1 MEIRMPNNSFEDLN
15 GKVCAITGGAGVIG
29 VALSKGLASAGV
41 KVAVLDISKELG
53 DKAAA
58 EIRSSGTKSVGVE
71 ADVLNR
77 ESLEKAKAVIN
88 KELGKINILI
98 NCAGGNSPKATTA
111 YEFISKDNINE
122 LDKTFYGLDIE
133 GFRKVFDLNFLGTV
147 LPTMILTK
155 DMIENGGGNVINI
168 SSMNSYRPLTKI
180 PAYSA
185 AKASINNLTE
195 WLAVHLAKVNI
206 RVNAIAPGFF
216 LTNQNRFLLTDEK
229 TGELTS
235 RGHKIIS
242 GTPMGKFGEP
252 EDLQGTLLYLVSD
265 LAKFVTGVI
274 IPVDGG
280 FNAYS
285 GV

>member
-1 MEIRMPNNSFEDLN
+1 MNKYSFEHLN

-29 VALSKGLASAGV
+29 TAMAQCLAAVGV
-41 KVAVLDISKELG
+41 KVAVLDLVKDLA
-53 DKAAA
+53 DKTAK
-58 EIRSSGTKSVGVE
+58 SLFDDYGTEAIGVE
-71 ADVLNR
+71 ANVLD
-77 ESLEKAKAVIN
+77 EKSLEKARQEIN
-88 KELGKINILI
+88 SKFGPVEILI
-98 NCAGGNSPKATTA
+98 NCAGGNSPKATTQDE
-111 YEFISKDNINE
+111 YIDIENLND
-122 LDKTFYGLDIE
+122 LDKTFYGLSVD
-133 GFRKVFDLNFLGTV
+133 GFRKVFDLNFLGTL
-147 LPTMILTK
+147 LPTMVLTK
-155 DMIENGGGNVINI
+155 DMLNNGGGAVLNV

-185 AKASINNLTE
+185 AKASINNFTE

-229 TGELTS
+229 TGEMTP
-235 RGHKIIS
+235 RGKKIIAA
-242 GTPMGKFGEP
+242 TPMGKYGTP
-252 EDLQGTLLYLVSD
+252 EDLQGTVLFLLSD
-265 LAKFVTGVI
+265 LSQFITGIV

>member
-1 MEIRMPNNSFEDLN
+1 MSFKGLEDLE
-15 GKVCAITGGAGVIG
+15 GKICAITGGGGVIG
-29 VALSKGLASAGV
+29 VALSKGLASVGV
-41 KVAVLDISKELG
+41 KVAVLDISKELA

-58 EIRSSGTKSVGVE
+58 EIQSAAGAKSIGVE
-71 ADVLNR
+71 ADVLNK
-77 ESLEKAKAVIN
+77 ESLEKAKAIIN

-111 YEFISKDNINE
+111 YEFISKENINE
-122 LDKTFYGLDIE
+122 LDKSFYGLDVE

-147 LPTMILTK
+147 LPTMILTR

-195 WLAVHLAKVNI
+195 WLAVHFAKVNI

-229 TGELTS
+229 TGELTP
-235 RGHKIIS
+235 RGNKIIS
-242 GTPMGKFGEP
+242 GTPMGKFGDP

-265 LAKFVTGVI
+265 MARFVTGVI

>member
-1 MEIRMPNNSFEDLN
+1 MSNNIFEDLK
-15 GKVCAITGGAGVIG
+15 GKVCAITGGGGVIG
-29 VALSKGLASAGV
+29 IALSKGLASAGV
-41 KVAVLDISKELG
+41 NIAVLDISKELA

-58 EIRSSGTKSVGVE
+58 EIQSAGVKSIGVE
-71 ADVLNR
+71 ADVLSK
-77 ESLEKAKAVIN
+77 ESLEKAKQVIN

-111 YEFISKDNINE
+111 YEFITKENINE
-122 LDKTFYGLDIE
+122 LGKTFYGLDVE

-229 TGELTS
+229 TGELTP
-235 RGHKIIS
+235 RGNKIIS

>member
-1 MEIRMPNNSFEDLN
+1 MSNNIFEDLK
-15 GKVCAITGGAGVIG
+15 GKVCAITGGGGVIG
-29 VALSKGLASAGV
+29 IALSKGLASAGV
-41 KVAVLDISKELG
+41 NIAVLDISKELA

-58 EIRSSGTKSVGVE
+58 EIQSAGVKSIGVE
-71 ADVLNR
+71 ADVLSK
-77 ESLEKAKAVIN
+77 ESLEKAKQVIN
-88 KELGKINILI
+88 IELGKINILI

-111 YEFISKDNINE
+111 YEFITKENINE
-122 LDKTFYGLDIE
+122 LGKTFYGLDVE

-229 TGELTS
+229 TGELTP
-235 RGHKIIS
+235 RGNKIIS

>member
-1 MEIRMPNNSFEDLN
+1 MSNNSFEDLK
-15 GKVCAITGGAGVIG
+15 GKVCAITGGGGVIG
-29 VALSKGLASAGV
+29 IALSKGLASAGV
-41 KVAVLDISKELG
+41 NIAVLDISKELA

-58 EIRSSGTKSVGVE
+58 EIQSAGVKSIGVE
-71 ADVLNR
+71 ADVLSK
-77 ESLEKAKAVIN
+77 ESLEKAKQVIN

-111 YEFISKDNINE
+111 YEFITKENINE
-122 LDKTFYGLDIE
+122 LGKTFYGLDVE

-229 TGELTS
+229 TGELTP
-235 RGHKIIS
+235 RGNKIIS